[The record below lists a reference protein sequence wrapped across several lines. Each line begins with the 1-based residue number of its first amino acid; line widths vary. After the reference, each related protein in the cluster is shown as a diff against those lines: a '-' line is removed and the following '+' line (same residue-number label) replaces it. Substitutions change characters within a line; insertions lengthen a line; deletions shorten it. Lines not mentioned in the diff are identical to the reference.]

1 MKTAALIFPHQLF
14 ENSEILSENADFY
27 IVEEFLFFKQYNFHK
42 QKLWFHRA
50 SMKSY
55 AAFLVKL
62 GKTVIY
68 IDTLSENND
77 IRTLIQYLKEK
88 GYHEIVFTDPTDDW
102 LEKRIISSS
111 KSLIIKKL
119 ESPLFLNSTTE
130 NKTFFESKKRMFQAD
145 FYIYQRKKTGI
156 LVDGNQKP
164 VGEKWSFDEDNRKKF
179 PSSKTPPFVQFPEIK
194 DIQKE
199 AIDYINST
207 FTANLGQLNSTFN
220 YPIDFES
227 AKRWLK
233 DFLETRFHSFGEY
246 EDAIVKN
253 EIILHHSLLSPL
265 INVGLLTPDYVLNST
280 IEFAEKNNVPL
291 NSLEGFIRQIIGWRE
306 FIRAVYELKGEEE
319 RTKNFWKFKRKIPA
333 SFYDGT
339 TGILPIDVTIKKVL
353 QTGYCHHIERLMVL
367 GNFMLLCEFD
377 PDEVYRWFMELF
389 VDAYDW
395 VMVPNVYGMSQFADG
410 GLMSTKPYIGGSNYI
425 LKMSDYQKGPWQ
437 EVWDG
442 LYWRFIHQHREFFSK
457 NPRLNM
463 MVSIFDKMDDLK
475 QAAHLRNAEEFLL
488 KL

>member
-14 ENSEILSENADFY
+14 ENGEMLSENADFY

-55 AAFLVKL
+55 EGYLRSLSKNVY
-62 GKTVIY
+62 Y
-68 IDTLSENND
+68 IDSTSEQSD
-77 IRTLIQYLKEK
+77 IRLLIPHLIEL
-88 GYHEIVFTDPTDDW
+88 GYEQITYTEPTDDW
-102 LEKRIISSS
+102 LEKRIKKASKTLVLKKIESS
-111 KSLIIKKL
+111 
-119 ESPLFLNSTTE
+119 LFLNSSKE
-130 NKTFFESKKRMFQAD
+130 NKEFFDAKKRMFQAD

-156 LVDGNQKP
+156 LVDANQKP
-164 VGEKWSFDEDNRKKF
+164 IGEKWSFDEENRKKY
-179 PSSKTPPFVQFPEIK
+179 PSTKTPPYIQFPEFE

-199 AIDYINST
+199 ASDYVNNS
-207 FTANLGQLNSTFN
+207 FPNNLGYLNTSFN
-220 YPIDFES
+220 IPTDFKS
-227 AKRWLK
+227 AKKWL
-233 DFLETRFHSFGEY
+233 DEFLETRFQAFGDY

-253 EIILHHSLLSPL
+253 QVLLNHSLLSPL
-265 INVGLLTPDYVLNST
+265 INAGLLTVDYVLDKT
-280 IEFAEKNNVPL
+280 LVFAEKNNIPI
-291 NSLEGFIRQIIGWRE
+291 NSLEGFVRQIIGWRE
-306 FIRAVYELKGEEE
+306 YIRAVYELKGEEE
-319 RTKNFWKFKRKIPA
+319 RTKNFWKFKRKIPK

-339 TGILPIDVTIKKVL
+339 TGILPIDTTIKKIL

-410 GLMSTKPYIGGSNYI
+410 GLMSTKPYISGSNYI
-425 LKMSDYQKGPWQ
+425 MKMSDYPKGPWQ
-437 EVWDG
+437 EIWDG
-442 LYWRFIHQHREFFSK
+442 LYWRFIHQHRGFFSK

-463 MVSIFDKMDDLK
+463 MVNIFDKMDDLK
-475 QAAHLRNAEEFLL
+475 QAAHLRNAEEFLG

>member
-27 IVEEFLFFKQYNFHK
+27 IVEESLFFKQYNFHK

-220 YPIDFES
+220 YPMT
-227 AKRWLK
+227 LNPQK
-233 DFLETRFHSFGEY
+233 DG
-246 EDAIVKN
+246 
-253 EIILHHSLLSPL
+253 
-265 INVGLLTPDYVLNST
+265 
-280 IEFAEKNNVPL
+280 
-291 NSLEGFIRQIIGWRE
+291 
-306 FIRAVYELKGEEE
+306 
-319 RTKNFWKFKRKIPA
+319 
-333 SFYDGT
+333 
-339 TGILPIDVTIKKVL
+339 
-353 QTGYCHHIERLMVL
+353 
-367 GNFMLLCEFD
+367 
-377 PDEVYRWFMELF
+377 
-389 VDAYDW
+389 
-395 VMVPNVYGMSQFADG
+395 
-410 GLMSTKPYIGGSNYI
+410 
-425 LKMSDYQKGPWQ
+425 
-437 EVWDG
+437 
-442 LYWRFIHQHREFFSK
+442 
-457 NPRLNM
+457 
-463 MVSIFDKMDDLK
+463 
-475 QAAHLRNAEEFLL
+475 
-488 KL
+488 

>member
-14 ENSEILSENADFY
+14 ENSEILTENADFY
-27 IVEEFLFFKQYNFHK
+27 IIEEYLFFKQYNFHK

-55 AAFLVKL
+55 ENYLQKL
-62 GKTVIY
+62 NKEVFYIDSVSEKSDVRNLIPYLIEKGFEQIIY
-68 IDTLSENND
+68 ID
-77 IRTLIQYLKEK
+77 
-88 GYHEIVFTDPTDDW
+88 PTDNW
-102 LEKRIISSS
+102 LEKRIR
-111 KSLIIKKL
+111 KAAKTLIIKKF
-119 ESPLFLNSTTE
+119 ESPLFLNSTQE
-130 NKTFFESKKRMFQAD
+130 NKVFFDCKKRMFQAD

-156 LVDGNQKP
+156 LVDTNQKP
-164 VGEKWSFDEDNRKKF
+164 IGEKWSFDGENRKKF
-179 PSSKTPPFVQFPEIK
+179 PSSKIPPFVQFPEN
-194 DIQKE
+194 DNIQKE
-199 AIDYINST
+199 AFDYTKTS
-207 FTANLGQLNSTFN
+207 FSDNLGKLSSTFN
-220 YPIDFES
+220 YPTDFES
-227 AKRWLK
+227 AKKWL
-233 DFLETRFHSFGEY
+233 DEFLETRFFSFGEY

-253 EIILHHSLLSPL
+253 DVILHHSLLSPL
-265 INVGLLTPDYVLNST
+265 MNVGFLTPDYVLDKT
-280 IEFAEKNNVPL
+280 IDFAEKNNIPI
-291 NSLEGFIRQIIGWRE
+291 NSLEGFVRQIIGWRE
-306 FIRAVYELKGEEE
+306 FIRAVYELKGVEE

-339 TGILPIDVTIKKVL
+339 TGILPIDTTIKKIL

-367 GNFMLLCEFD
+367 GNFMLLCEFN

-410 GLMSTKPYIGGSNYI
+410 GLMSTKPYMSGSNYI

-437 EVWDG
+437 EIWDG
-442 LYWRFIHQHREFFSK
+442 LYWRFIHQHRDFFSK

-463 MVSIFDKMDDLK
+463 MVNIFDKMDDLK
-475 QAAHLRNAEEFLL
+475 QAAHLRNAEEFLG